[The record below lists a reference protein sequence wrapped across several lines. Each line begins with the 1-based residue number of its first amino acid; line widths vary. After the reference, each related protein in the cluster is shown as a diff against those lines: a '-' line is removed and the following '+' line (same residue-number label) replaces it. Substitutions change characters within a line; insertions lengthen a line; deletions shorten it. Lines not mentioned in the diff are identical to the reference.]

1 MSTTRGTRTQG
12 TQTTSSFICIT
23 KYNPPDLDDENKK
36 INGFLQIAGEAIDNA
51 NQCAENLQPSSN
63 GFKKRIV
70 VCVEDDIE
78 EHCKRIRREKFQKH
92 VKEHGGHT
100 YAAKLIYHKSDAS
113 DDELEEGEVK
123 SDEDYCRA
131 FSPFQCVEGRSYTPD
146 FTPPISPNEGPYRH
160 SGYKTPDYT
169 PAASPTGLQSGRCYS
184 PYDSDA

>member
-36 INGFLQIAGEAIDNA
+36 INEFLQIAGEAIDNA

-78 EHCKRIRREKFQKH
+78 EHCKRIRREKFQEE
-92 VKEHGGHT
+92 VKMRGGYT
-100 YAAKLIYHKSDAS
+100 FAAKLIYRKSDAS
-113 DDELEEGEVK
+113 DDELEEGEVRQ
-123 SDEDYCRA
+123 DEEYIPA
-131 FSPFQCVEGRSYTPD
+131 FSPIQFVEGRSYTPD
-146 FTPPISPNEGPYRH
+146 FTPPISPNEGPYRPI
-160 SGYKTPDYT
+160 GYKTPDYT
-169 PAASPTGLQSGRCYS
+169 PPASPIGRSGRCYS
-184 PYDSDA
+184 PYDPDV